1 MVTAALVAV
10 IVLLA
15 IVYGRRWWNQPDAPV
30 PSTPPASS
38 VTVSPLVP
46 AAPDA
51 LPAAPASDGS
61 PSGDL
66 REAVAADAVSLN
78 PLFAT
83 DPAGQRVVDLLF
95 PRLVGQDPSGGFPT
109 PTELAASWEVSPDG
123 RVYTFTLR
131 SGVTWSDGTPVSA
144 ADVKFTYD
152 ALASEAVQS
161 PFRDRAAAI
170 AHIETPDP
178 STVVI
183 TLRSPSCSALHSLRH
198 PLLPSRRYAPDFGDL
213 RTNPLDAA
221 PSVSAGPFRFV
232 EHLPGER
239 IVLARDDTYWK
250 GAPAIERWVL
260 QVMPDAAARRQALET
275 GTVDLVALDLPEMVQ
290 RGLPTNPQ
298 VQVYAYPANSY
309 SFLALNLADPATPQP
324 GQDAAGAVLPQPP
337 HPILGNPAVRQ
348 SLAEA
353 IDIGRLLEDV
363 FVGQGYA
370 LGSYVLPTVGW
381 AALDL
386 PTLLYDPVRAAQ
398 RLEDAGWTDADG
410 DGVRMSGG
418 TPLRLTL
425 RTNQDNPLRV
435 QMAERIAADLR
446 AVGYAIDLSVLPFE
460 QVTAALL
467 DQRFDLVV
475 IGWEDVGADPSLS
488 PFWHSRDDRPGAG
501 FNFTSFQDGEV
512 DGWLDAAEQM
522 PGCGLDDRGALYR
535 QVQERLDQ
543 SRPYIFLAGHK
554 AAWAYSKRVQGI
566 APGPWSL
573 THNVEAWVLR

>member
-15 IVYGRRWWNQPDAPV
+15 IIYGRRWWTQPQPAPQPV
-30 PSTPPASS
+30 PQSTPTLASALE
-38 VTVSPLVP
+38 SPLQTP
-46 AAPDA
+46 AA
-51 LPAAPASDGS
+51 

-66 REAVAADAVSLN
+66 REAVAADAASLN

-170 AHIETPDP
+170 ARIETPDP

-260 QVMPDAAARRQALET
+260 QVMPDGAARRQALET
-275 GTVDLVALDLPEMVQ
+275 GAVDLVALDPPEMVQ
-290 RGLPTNPQ
+290 HGLPTSPQ

-324 GQDAAGAVLPQPP
+324 GQDTAGAVLPQPP

-348 SLAEA
+348 AVAEA
-353 IDIGRLLEDV
+353 IDKGQVLEEV
-363 FVGQGYA
+363 FAGQGYA
-370 LGSYVLPTVGW
+370 LNSYVLPTVGW
-381 AALDL
+381 AAADL
-386 PTLLYDPVRAAQ
+386 PTLLHDPARAAQ
-398 RLEDAGWTDADG
+398 RLEEAGWTDADG
-410 DGVRMSGG
+410 VRASGA

-425 RTNQDNPLRV
+425 QTNGDNPLRV

-446 AVGYAIDLSVLPFE
+446 AVGFAIDLSVLPFE

-488 PFWHSRDDRPGAG
+488 PFWHSREDRPGAG

-512 DGWLDAAEQM
+512 DGWLDAADQM
-522 PGCGLDDRGALYR
+522 TGCGLDDRGALYR

-554 AAWAYSKRVQGI
+554 AAWAYSKRVQGL
-566 APGPWSL
+566 APGPWGL
-573 THNVEAWVLR
+573 THNVETWVLR